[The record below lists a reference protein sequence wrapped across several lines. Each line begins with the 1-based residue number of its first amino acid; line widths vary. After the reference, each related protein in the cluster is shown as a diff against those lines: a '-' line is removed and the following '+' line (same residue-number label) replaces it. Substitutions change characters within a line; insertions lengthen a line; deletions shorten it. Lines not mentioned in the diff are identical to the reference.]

1 MKYKKDFDTFQ
12 KNYIARYQ
20 GAIKMRE
27 YLSSLPGKSILDIG
41 CGSGLDI
48 EFIDSKN
55 PKSIAG
61 LDTSA
66 ELITITKERVPHAD
80 IRLGDFNYL
89 PWGNA
94 VFDIVWSKYAL
105 QHATDINTPLQ
116 EIYRIL
122 KVNGTVL
129 LQVTHPMR
137 TAGMLQSKNY
147 FETGTNINYP
157 TVDKKI
163 ITEPH
168 HTLAEW
174 LNAIIQTG
182 FTIEKVEEIINRP
195 IHEYKGLISPSALVF
210 ILKK

>member
-12 KNYIARYQ
+12 KNYIATYQ
-20 GAIKMRE
+20 GAVKMRE
-27 YLSSLPGKSILDIG
+27 YLSSLQGKNVLDIG

-61 LDTSA
+61 IDRSA
-66 ELITITKERVPHAD
+66 ELITLTKGRVPHAD

-89 PWGNA
+89 PWGNDA
-94 VFDIVWSKYAL
+94 FDIVWSKYAL

-195 IHEYKGLISPSALVF
+195 IHEYKGLISPSALLF